1 LSYGGSLAGKSLAH
15 RRTPIRATPPP
26 AAGWGRMGGSATA
39 GAGDEMLKFL
49 LGAAIGYVLGA
60 KAGHERYEQLKR
72 TYERVSDHPA
82 VQGAAGV
89 VRARVEEKVHG
100 GHAR

>member
-1 LSYGGSLAGKSLAH
+1 
-15 RRTPIRATPPP
+15 
-26 AAGWGRMGGSATA
+26 
-39 GAGDEMLKFL
+39 MLKFL

-89 VRARVEEKVHG
+89 ECSRFY
-100 GHAR
+100 

>member
-1 LSYGGSLAGKSLAH
+1 
-15 RRTPIRATPPP
+15 
-26 AAGWGRMGGSATA
+26 
-39 GAGDEMLKFL
+39 MLKFL

-60 KAGHERYEQLKR
+60 KAGHERYEKLKR

-89 VRARVEEKVHG
+89 VRARVEETVHG